1 VVSYRSALLLAK
13 NSRSIPDQFRALRGL
28 AQSYLA
34 SRQYLQ
40 ASKTLNEHLTLA
52 QTEGNRREELI
63 SLRLSAQLYKT
74 TGQWIHARSFYERAI
89 ALATAL
95 GETQEEA
102 FLRNDLAQ
110 FIYYRGAR

>member
-1 VVSYRSALLLAK
+1 VGEANTRNNLGDAYRAAKLQNDAVVSYRSALLLAE

-40 ASKTLNEHLTLA
+40 ASKTLDQHLTLA

-74 TGQWIHARSFYERAI
+74 TGSVD
-89 ALATAL
+89 TCPK
-95 GETQEEA
+95 
-102 FLRNDLAQ
+102 FL
-110 FIYYRGAR
+110 